1 MTITGRVSVAAG
13 SATGIGS
20 MPGTD
25 PAEAMRV
32 IAGELPGFPY
42 LPELPDRGPGADL
55 TGRTAA
61 LLVDMPAEVTPRGWR
76 LAERPGRDLAR
87 ARSMLSSDL
96 DVLEEV
102 LQGFD
107 GPLKIQLCG
116 PWTLAATLELTRTMN
131 VALADP
137 GAVADLTASLA
148 EGAAA
153 YAADVARRVPGARL
167 VVQFDEPAL
176 PSVIAGLV
184 PTQSGLSRLAAV
196 EADTVRDRLNQVLAA
211 TPAYTVV
218 HCCATTVPFG
228 IIQKAGADGLAFDL
242 SQLRR
247 GEEDG
252 VAEAAEAGL
261 GVLTGAIPAVAD
273 RAKPANGSR
282 AGPRETAER
291 VIRLW
296 RRVGL
301 PLATVADQAVITPAC
316 GLAGASPAQARA
328 ALARCRE
335 AAAMLPE
342 LIEETGGSQMSDER
356 TDPAPR
362 RRPPTPGG
370 GTRTSAWTSPRPIT
384 GITSW
389 TRRPSPTSSTTPR
402 CASCARWRTSTRTCA
417 RRTRRPRPCTGR
429 SPPCSPR
436 WSTWNGCS
444 AWTTSSPTRTWA
456 AGRTGPPGSAARG
469 RTCAS

>member
-1 MTITGRVSVAAG
+1 MCVLTMTGGYPWAPG

-32 IAGELPGFPY
+32 VAGELPDFPY

-102 LQGFD
+102 LQGFT
-107 GPLKIQLCG
+107 GPVKIQLCG
-116 PWTLAATLELTRTMN
+116 PWTLAATLELTHTMN
-131 VALADP
+131 VALSDP

-148 EGAAA
+148 EAAA
-153 YAADVARRVPGARL
+153 AHAADVAKRVPGAKL

-196 EADTVRDRLNQVLAA
+196 EADTVQDRLSQVLAA

-228 IIQKAGADGLAFDL
+228 IIRKAGADGLAFDL

-252 VAEAAEAGL
+252 VAEAAEAGM
-261 GVLTGAIPAVAD
+261 GVLTGAIPAV
-273 RAKPANGSR
+273 G
-282 AGPRETAER
+282 AGRGEPGGARQTAER
-291 VIRLW
+291 AIRLW
-296 RRVGL
+296 RRLGL
-301 PLATVADQAVITPAC
+301 PLATVAEQAVITPAC
-316 GLAGASPAQARA
+316 GLAGASLAQARA
-328 ALARCRE
+328 ALTRCRE

-342 LIEETGGSQMSDER
+342 LIEETGGE
-356 TDPAPR
+356 PA
-362 RRPPTPGG
+362 
-370 GTRTSAWTSPRPIT
+370 
-384 GITSW
+384 
-389 TRRPSPTSSTTPR
+389 
-402 CASCARWRTSTRTCA
+402 
-417 RRTRRPRPCTGR
+417 
-429 SPPCSPR
+429 
-436 WSTWNGCS
+436 
-444 AWTTSSPTRTWA
+444 
-456 AGRTGPPGSAARG
+456 
-469 RTCAS
+469 

>member
-1 MTITGRVSVAAG
+1 
-13 SATGIGS
+13 

-32 IAGELPGFPY
+32 VVGELPDFPY

-61 LLVDMPAEVTPRGWR
+61 LLVDVPAEVTPRGWR
-76 LAERPGRDLAR
+76 LSERSGRDLIR

-102 LQGFD
+102 LQGFT

-116 PWTLAATLELTRTMN
+116 PWTLAATVELTRTMN
-131 VALADP
+131 VALSDP

-153 YAADVARRVPGARL
+153 HVADVGKRVPGARL

-176 PSVIAGLV
+176 PSVVAGLV

-196 EADTVRDRLNQVLAA
+196 EDDTVQDRLSQVLAA
-211 TPAYTVV
+211 TPAYTIV
-218 HCCATTVPFG
+218 HCCAATVPFG
-228 IIQKAGADGLAFDL
+228 IIRKAGADGISFDL

-252 VAEAAEAGL
+252 VAESAEAGM
-261 GVLTGAIPAVAD
+261 GVLTGVIPAPSAPD
-273 RAKPANGSR
+273 AGAARP
-282 AGPRETAER
+282 AGPAGPGDGSAEARQAAER

-296 RRVGL
+296 RRLGL
-301 PLATVADQAVITPAC
+301 PLATAPEQAVITPAC

-328 ALARCRE
+328 TLTRCRE
-335 AAAMLPE
+335 AGSMLAE
-342 LIEETGGSQMSDER
+342 LIEETGEE
-356 TDPAPR
+356 
-362 RRPPTPGG
+362 PG
-370 GTRTSAWTSPRPIT
+370 
-384 GITSW
+384 
-389 TRRPSPTSSTTPR
+389 
-402 CASCARWRTSTRTCA
+402 
-417 RRTRRPRPCTGR
+417 
-429 SPPCSPR
+429 
-436 WSTWNGCS
+436 
-444 AWTTSSPTRTWA
+444 
-456 AGRTGPPGSAARG
+456 
-469 RTCAS
+469 

>member
-1 MTITGRVSVAAG
+1 
-13 SATGIGS
+13 

-32 IAGELPGFPY
+32 VAGELPDFPF

-87 ARSMLSSDL
+87 ARSMLASDL

-102 LQGFD
+102 LQGFE

-137 GAVADLTASLA
+137 GAVADLTASLT

-167 VVQFDEPAL
+167 VVQFDEPSL

-184 PTQSGLSRLAAV
+184 PTQSGVSRLAAI
-196 EADTVRDRLNQVLAA
+196 EADTARDRLNQVLSA
-211 TPAYTVV
+211 TPGYTVV

-228 IIQKAGADGLAFDL
+228 IIQKAGADGIAFDL

-252 VAEAAEAGL
+252 VAEAAEAG
-261 GVLTGAIPAVAD
+261 
-273 RAKPANGSR
+273 
-282 AGPRETAER
+282 
-291 VIRLW
+291 
-296 RRVGL
+296 
-301 PLATVADQAVITPAC
+301 
-316 GLAGASPAQARA
+316 
-328 ALARCRE
+328 
-335 AAAMLPE
+335 M
-342 LIEETGGSQMSDER
+342 
-356 TDPAPR
+356 
-362 RRPPTPGG
+362 
-370 GTRTSAWTSPRPIT
+370 
-384 GITSW
+384 
-389 TRRPSPTSSTTPR
+389 
-402 CASCARWRTSTRTCA
+402 
-417 RRTRRPRPCTGR
+417 
-429 SPPCSPR
+429 
-436 WSTWNGCS
+436 
-444 AWTTSSPTRTWA
+444 
-456 AGRTGPPGSAARG
+456 AARVVG
-469 RTCAS
+469 ACQDLRSAGTHAA